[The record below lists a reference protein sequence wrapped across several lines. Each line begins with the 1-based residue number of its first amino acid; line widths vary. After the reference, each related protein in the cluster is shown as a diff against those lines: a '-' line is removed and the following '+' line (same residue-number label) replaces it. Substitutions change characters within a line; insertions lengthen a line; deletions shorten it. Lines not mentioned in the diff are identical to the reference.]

1 MMVREASL
9 VVTGQRY
16 VDLSD
21 PTFPIVTSLVEIC
34 GFDQLTIFQVI
45 LEVDLLMG
53 TAKFTKN

>member
-1 MMVREASL
+1 MVVREASL
-9 VVTGQRY
+9 LVTGQRY
-16 VDLSD
+16 VSHPL
-21 PTFPIVTSLVEIC
+21 FPIVTSLVEIC